1 MNISIMFYYFTFQLI
16 MASFM
21 PGVSTWYQ
29 QMGIN
34 YQPRQSTDQC
44 SYNQYPMSYQGYP
57 NTYNYYNYYS
67 QTPSYDHT
75 PSCSHTPSYYP
86 PPRVVAP
93 QTPPVVKETPWDDY
107 ICDSEFPVLPDF
119 TPRRWAGLSLLVPD
133 SAETVRTKS
142 TQDGQMSRLT
152 NIRRTLFEKVDKV
165 NEAHKLMD
173 ELLPGVCGV
182 EDSVL
187 HEVTRTT
194 AATNQQPTATELIV
208 PSSTEVIVPSSTE
221 VIVPS
226 TNGTVWLTVPAP
238 DKTRGHKR
246 SASPDG
252 QLRNKRQR
260 HSQRGMSLSPLLTS
274 TPKTDTKPCVGEE
287 LPSPISSSGEV
298 KRELARGVGAGVYPC
313 DQCDKVYRHRSSLH
327 SHYRTHTGQLYTCL
341 ICARTFSHQS
351 THIKH
356 QRVHSK
362 QRPYTCHVCKSSF
375 TQAGNLRRHIRRMH
389 AD

>member
-1 MNISIMFYYFTFQLI
+1 MNISIMFYFSFQLI

-21 PGVSTWYQ
+21 PGVSTWYNPYQ
-29 QMGIN
+29 QMAPN
-34 YQPRQSTDQC
+34 YQPRQCIDQC
-44 SYNQYPMSYQGYP
+44 PYNQYPTSYQGYP
-57 NTYNYYNYYS
+57 NTYNYYNYCS

-75 PSCSHTPSYYP
+75 PSYSHTPSYYP
-86 PPRVVAP
+86 PPLVVAP
-93 QTPPVVKETPWDDY
+93 QTPPVVKETPWDGY
-107 ICDSEFPVLPDF
+107 ISDSEFPVLPDF

-142 TQDGQMSRLT
+142 TQDGRMSRLT

-165 NEAHKLMD
+165 NQAHKLMD

-187 HEVTRTT
+187 HGVH
-194 AATNQQPTATELIV
+194 
-208 PSSTEVIVPSSTE
+208 
-221 VIVPS
+221 
-226 TNGTVWLTVPAP
+226 
-238 DKTRGHKR
+238 KTSGHKR

-252 QLRNKRQR
+252 QPRNKRQR
-260 HSQRGMSLSPLLTS
+260 QSQRGMSSSPLLTS
-274 TPKTDTKPCVGEE
+274 TPIKTDTEPCVGEE
-287 LPSPISSSGEV
+287 LASPISSSGEV
-298 KRELARGVGAGVYPC
+298 KRELVREVKRELVRGVGKGVYSC

-341 ICARTFSHQS
+341 VCARTFSHQS
-351 THIKH
+351 TLIKH